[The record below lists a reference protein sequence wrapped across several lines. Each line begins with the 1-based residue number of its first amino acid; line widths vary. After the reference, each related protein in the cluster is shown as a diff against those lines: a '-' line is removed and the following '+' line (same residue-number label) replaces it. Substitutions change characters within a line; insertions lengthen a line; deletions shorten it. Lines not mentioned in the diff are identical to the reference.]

1 MDWGKIARFVKRS
14 AVRDIGYAEAASSV
28 IGKIGEVTA
37 KPLARGVKSAFKAT
51 KYEEGANLI
60 EKALHNPIGY
70 DLKKGYGIAI
80 GAGAIVV
87 SAGLS
92 APGIA
97 IQTANRNKMGYIS
110 GGELANQI
118 NSESNSPLL
127 EDEQAMNELGR
138 KSIKNRI
145 ISNNLNTYGAEGDIV
160 LALHNLRRG

>member
-1 MDWGKIARFVKRS
+1 
-14 AVRDIGYAEAASSV
+14 
-28 IGKIGEVTA
+28 
-37 KPLARGVKSAFKAT
+37 
-51 KYEEGANLI
+51 
-60 EKALHNPIGY
+60 
-70 DLKKGYGIAI
+70 
-80 GAGAIVV
+80 
-87 SAGLS
+87 
-92 APGIA
+92 
-97 IQTANRNKMGYIS
+97 MGHIS